1 MFVPQGSILVKQAI
15 STSEA
20 ILGVKIP
27 IIVSGGVGD
36 KALRILEA
44 AFALSGN
51 AASLACVQTC
61 LRPHGVPE
69 ALDLTPKASRFCLRP
84 LML

>member
-1 MFVPQGSILVKQAI
+1 MFVPQGSILVEQAI

-27 IIVSGGVGD
+27 IMVSGGVGD
-36 KALRILEA
+36 KALQILEA

-61 LRPHGVPE
+61 LKVTCN
-69 ALDLTPKASRFCLRP
+69 AASVA
-84 LML
+84 